1 MLIIT
6 IITTFY
12 EIKKNEV
19 KNMDKKKL
27 IIIGSIVLI
36 AYIANTV
43 VNNKAAQAIED
54 AIKPQLR
61 QIEMASDGIVQF
73 DYDNLS
79 IKTSLLSNSI
89 SFHDFNVKA
98 RDMSEGFTL
107 SFDEYTFSAD
117 LQALA
122 SLAEDANTLDKMSE
136 MEAMQFVQDLTNAL
150 KDNSYDL
157 IGLELDISIP
167 SEGLDFT
174 LKIDE
179 SSGSALMSGDF
190 DLMQYAMAVESNPIA
205 AMQSLPEMEASSSLE
220 NLTLKDRSGMLSSV
234 LGNSSISVK
243 SLEIDTNF
251 SDSNLNYDISMKSE
265 SLGNYEVEA
274 EIMENENI
282 NLELEASKLPSM
294 IDLYMSQ
301 IADALPQ
308 LMEKDGKSYSVKY
321 EGSLEQLMM
330 F

>member
-1 MLIIT
+1 
-6 IITTFY
+6 
-12 EIKKNEV
+12 
-19 KNMDKKKL
+19 MDKKKL

-167 SEGLDFT
+167 SGTRAIWVSYDAVSPAGSGEIALRLGDSGGVETSSYISYLGSYRASGNTSMDSSTTLWKLVEQAQATCVWYGTVQLFLQNASTFT
-174 LKIDE
+174 WCFSSCLNTSAGTTQTNV
-179 SSGSALMSGDF
+179 SSGQKALSAELTTLQLLTTSGDY
-190 DLMQYAMAVESNPIA
+190 DAGAV
-205 AMQSLPEMEASSSLE
+205 
-220 NLTLKDRSGMLSSV
+220 
-234 LGNSSISVK
+234 
-243 SLEIDTNF
+243 
-251 SDSNLNYDISMKSE
+251 
-265 SLGNYEVEA
+265 
-274 EIMENENI
+274 NI
-282 NLELEASKLPSM
+282 VY
-294 IDLYMSQ
+294 I
-301 IADALPQ
+301 
-308 LMEKDGKSYSVKY
+308 
-321 EGSLEQLMM
+321 
-330 F
+330 